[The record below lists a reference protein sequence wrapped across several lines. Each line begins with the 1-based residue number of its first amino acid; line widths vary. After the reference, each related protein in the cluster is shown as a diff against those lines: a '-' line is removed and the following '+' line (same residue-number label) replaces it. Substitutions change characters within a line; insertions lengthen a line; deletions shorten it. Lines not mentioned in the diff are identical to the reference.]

1 MTKTK
6 LSKLFSGFLTFM
18 LVFAMVSAYFP
29 AIANA
34 AQITARKVVIG
45 SSLAS
50 AVTSY
55 NFTFTLPTA
64 TTVQSVK
71 FQACDTAGGACTQA
85 GAASGFSSSTS
96 PATLNGAPTGLGSAG
111 TWTINTADATS
122 LRILNASNTGAPGSA
137 VVNFNSVRN
146 PSATN
151 STFYIRI
158 TTYSDS
164 AWTNQIDTGVVVAS
178 TAGQITVTAAVNETL
193 TFTLSSATVALGTLT
208 SSSTGA
214 GTSSMT
220 VATNATSGYSVGYSG
235 ATLTS
240 GSNTITAMAAA
251 AASVQNSKQFGIN
264 LMSNTTPAI
273 GSVKSGAGTGVVATG
288 YDTANQFKFNVAGD
302 VVASSVGPTNANT
315 FTTSYI
321 ANVDDIAAA
330 GAYSTVITYTATA
343 NF

>member
-6 LSKLFSGFLTFM
+6 SSKIISGILTTT
-18 LVFAMVSAYFP
+18 LLFAMVSVYFP
-29 AIANA
+29 AMVSAS
-34 AQITARKVVIG
+34 QITARKVVIG

-50 AVTSY
+50 ATTSY

-64 TTVQSVK
+64 TTVQSIK
-71 FQACDTAGGACTQA
+71 FQACDTANGACTQSGVA
-85 GAASGFSSSTS
+85 NGFSSSS
-96 PATLNGAPTGLGSAG
+96 GPATLNGTPTGLGGAG
-111 TWTINTADATS
+111 TWTINTADATA

-146 PSATN
+146 PSVTN

-158 TTYSDS
+158 TSYSDS
-164 AWTNQIDTGVVVAS
+164 AWTTPIDTGVVVAS

-193 TFTLSSATVALGTLT
+193 TFTLASATVALGTLT

-220 VATNATSGYSVGYSG
+220 VATNAASGYSVGYSG

-273 GSVKSGAGTGVVATG
+273 GSAKSGAGTGAVSTG

-302 VVASSVGPTNANT
+302 VVASSAGPTNANT
-315 FTTSYI
+315 FTSSYI
-321 ANVDDIAAA
+321 ANIDDVAAA